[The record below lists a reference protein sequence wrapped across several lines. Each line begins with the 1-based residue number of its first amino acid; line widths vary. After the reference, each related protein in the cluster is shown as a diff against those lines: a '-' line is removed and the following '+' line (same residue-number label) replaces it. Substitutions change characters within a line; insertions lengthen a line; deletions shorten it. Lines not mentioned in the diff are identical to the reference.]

1 MQGSVMGADDQ
12 QSLGMDGASVSL
24 NQAAGVSG
32 IGGTSRQNGRGAGGG
47 MLGVSPSGARSYIS
61 AYNKTGAG
69 VSIAEKEA
77 ITMDKAIVNL
87 LKEHNKLKKRLEMI

>member
-1 MQGSVMGADDQ
+1 
-12 QSLGMDGASVSL
+12 
-24 NQAAGVSG
+24 
-32 IGGTSRQNGRGAGGG
+32 
-47 MLGVSPSGARSYIS
+47 MLGASPSGARSYIS

>member
-24 NQAAGVSG
+24 NQGGVSG
-32 IGGTSRQNGRGAGGG
+32 IGGTSRQHGRGVGG
-47 MLGVSPSGARSYIS
+47 MLRASPSGARSYIS